1 MKAMMGSEWNHYCP
15 LEAKSSLIINCHVG
29 CSYPGCIWKS
39 ECGSALERGHSP
51 LERGWTAQVLEETAL
66 FVPFNKT
73 PELSLL
79 WESEWPLLSAAS
91 WLLLLQ

>member
-1 MKAMMGSEWNHYCP
+1 MWAAVTQAAFGSLSMVVLW
-15 LEAKSSLIINCHVG
+15 
-29 CSYPGCIWKS
+29 
-39 ECGSALERGHSP
+39 RGDTHR
-51 LERGWTAQVLEETAL
+51 LKEGGTAQVLEETAL